1 VPAVGRRTRFGRWPT
16 EFSLSVP
23 AARAFAGAG
32 ERQAGGAEGVTG
44 RRRAPGAG
52 GLVGRYLLRLLLRPL
67 LATLLVVLPAL
78 LMERLLRL
86 FDLLAGVGGPVS
98 SIARLLVYLVPHY
111 LGLAL
116 PAALFVGVSVVV
128 ARLSEDREMDA
139 LQSVGFSLGRLSRP
153 FLLVGLLF
161 AVGGVGL
168 YGYVQPLG
176 RYAYRA
182 AFHSLANAGWN
193 GTVVPGEFTRVGDR
207 VVVYA
212 DSRDPADGS
221 LRGVFLQQRRAE
233 DGAEVLTTAAS
244 GRLLL
249 APERGELFLELE
261 RGRQITL
268 LADGRVSTLE
278 FAGSDLSRPLT
289 VRLPG
294 FRPRGSDERELTLW
308 ELWAARHGAD
318 PPPMRP
324 SRLDGE
330 LHGRL
335 VRAASL
341 AVLPLLAVPMG
352 LAAKR
357 ARRSHGIALAAVI
370 LMLYQQ
376 GLQLLESL
384 GDVGRL
390 DARPVLWAAFALF
403 AAFCGTVFRRSSRNP
418 TEGGFDGA
426 LAMIERGAGVVAA
439 LLPRRWRR
447 ASP

>member
-1 VPAVGRRTRFGRWPT
+1 MNT
-16 EFSLSVP
+16 
-23 AARAFAGAG
+23 
-32 ERQAGGAEGVTG
+32 
-44 RRRAPGAG
+44 RRAPGGG
-52 GLVGRYLLRLLLRPL
+52 GLVGRYLLRLLLKPL

-86 FDLLAGVGGPVS
+86 FDLLVGIGGPVS
-98 SIARLLVYLVPHY
+98 SVARLLVYLVPHY

-116 PAALFVGVSVVV
+116 PAALFIGVFAVV

-161 AVGGVGL
+161 AAGGVGL

-193 GTVVPGEFTRVGDR
+193 GTILPGEFTRIGDR

-212 DSRDPADGS
+212 DRRDGADGM
-221 LRGVFLQQRRAE
+221 LRGVFVEQRRAE
-233 DGAEVLTTAAS
+233 DGAVVTTAAAA

-249 APERGELFLELE
+249 DPGRGELLLELE
-261 RGRQITL
+261 EGQQVTVQP
-268 LADGRVSTLE
+268 DGRVSTLN

-294 FRPRGSDERELTLW
+294 FRPRGLDEREMTLA
-308 ELWAARHGAD
+308 ELWTARYGTD
-318 PPPMRP
+318 EPPLRP

-335 VRAASL
+335 VRALSL

-357 ARRSHGIALAAVI
+357 ARRSHGIVLAAAI
-370 LMLYQQ
+370 LVLYQQ
-376 GLQLLESL
+376 ALSLLESL
-384 GDVGRL
+384 GDVGRM
-390 DARPVLWAAFALF
+390 DPRPALWAAFALF
-403 AAFCGTVFRRSSRNP
+403 AALGATVFRHSSRNP
-418 TEGGFDGA
+418 SDGGFDAALGA
-426 LAMIERGAGVVAA
+426 IERAVGAAAA

>member
-1 VPAVGRRTRFGRWPT
+1 MSA
-16 EFSLSVP
+16 
-23 AARAFAGAG
+23 
-32 ERQAGGAEGVTG
+32 
-44 RRRAPGAG
+44 RRAPGAG
-52 GLVGRYLLRLLLRPL
+52 GLVGRYLLRLLARPL
-67 LATLLVVLPAL
+67 LATLLFVLPAL

-86 FDLLAGVGGPVS
+86 FDLLAGAGGPVS

-116 PAALFVGVSVVV
+116 PAALFIGVYVVV
-128 ARLSEDREMDA
+128 ARLSEDHEMDA

-153 FLLVGLLF
+153 FLLVGLVF
-161 AVGGVGL
+161 AVAGVGL

-182 AFHSLANAGWN
+182 AFHALANSGWN
-193 GTVVPGEFTRVGDR
+193 GTIVPGEFTRIGDR
-207 VVVYA
+207 AVAYA

-244 GRLLL
+244 GRLAL
-249 APERGELFLELE
+249 APERDEFFLELE
-261 RGRQITL
+261 RGQQITL
-268 LADGRVSTLE
+268 LPDGRVSTLG

-294 FRPRGSDERELTLW
+294 FRPRGSDERELTLG
-308 ELWAARHGAD
+308 ELWAARHGAG
-318 PPPMRP
+318 PPLRP

-357 ARRSHGIALAAVI
+357 ARRSHGIVLAAVI

-390 DARPVLWAAFALF
+390 DARPALWAGFGVF
-403 AAFCGTVFRRSSRNP
+403 AAFCATVFRHSSRNP
-418 TEGGFDGA
+418 SEGGFDGA
-426 LAMIERGAGVVAA
+426 LALIERGADVVAA